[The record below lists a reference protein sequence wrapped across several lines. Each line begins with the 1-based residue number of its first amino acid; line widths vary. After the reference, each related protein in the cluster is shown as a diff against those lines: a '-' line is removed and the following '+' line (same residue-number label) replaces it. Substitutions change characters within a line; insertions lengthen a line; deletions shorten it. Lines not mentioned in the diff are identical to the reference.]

1 LLIERITDVIGGAPE
16 GAGRGP
22 RPRGGVGCGAMGEAA
37 SDPSEIELRFALVR
51 RRYGDRLSPEQLDEV
66 RRAVGAIVE
75 MVTALRT
82 VRLTNADEPG
92 HRFVPFRAE

>member
-1 LLIERITDVIGGAPE
+1 MSSSARPKARVVALAP
-16 GAGRGP
+16 AA
-22 RPRGGVGCGAMGEAA
+22 VLACGAMSEAA
-37 SDPSEIELRFALVR
+37 SDPTEVELRFALVR
-51 RRYGDRLSPEQLDEV
+51 RRYGDRLTPEQLDEV

-92 HRFVPFRAE
+92 QRFVPFRAAE